1 MYGIRADD
9 DKAVRAVCTFQ
20 DGERDCRL
28 SRNCS
33 RFVVTCCERDG
44 EFLSPPYRAY
54 IYSGSREQKR
64 LINSRDGI
72 HLFDRFESVYI
83 FREQR
88 GDGATS
94 IVFGRNILQEY
105 TGNRL

>member
-1 MYGIRADD
+1 MENFYP
-9 DKAVRAVCTFQ
+9 
-20 DGERDCRL
+20 L
-28 SRNCS
+28 H
-33 RFVVTCCERDG
+33 
-44 EFLSPPYRAY
+44 RAY

-94 IVFGRNILQEY
+94 IVFGRNILQEIY
-105 TGNRL
+105 RKSTLIIRLNWKMEIKWMVDNCSINLSRPSKRSNHR